1 MRWTSTTPTPAPTRA
16 RSTSWSASATCAAS
30 PAIRSRRRRRPG
42 SSFRPPTRR
51 RAVST
56 TFTAVPRAMKAG
68 KRNRGQSPVSEV
80 TRAARGNRALTPV
93 SRGFTYL
100 AMLIAVGVGGAVLA
114 AVGEL
119 ASHAQQR
126 EKEADLLFAGY
137 QIREAITAYYDRSP
151 GGAKTYP
158 MKLEDLLQDAR
169 MPTVQRYLRKVYR
182 DPMTGNTEWGV
193 VEGPNGGVMGVY
205 SRSESRPLKSGHFA
219 RGDESFID
227 AKTYRE
233 WKFTHSPAGLVAP
246 DPGTA
251 KP

>member
-1 MRWTSTTPTPAPTRA
+1 
-16 RSTSWSASATCAAS
+16 
-30 PAIRSRRRRRPG
+30 
-42 SSFRPPTRR
+42 
-51 RAVST
+51 
-56 TFTAVPRAMKAG
+56 
-68 KRNRGQSPVSEV
+68 
-80 TRAARGNRALTPV
+80 
-93 SRGFTYL
+93 
-100 AMLIAVGVGGAVLA
+100 MLIAVGVGGAVLA

-126 EKEADLLFAGY
+126 EKEADLLFAGR
-137 QIREAITAYYDRSP
+137 QIREAITAYYERSP

-219 RGDESFID
+219 RGDESFSD
-227 AKTYRE
+227 AKTYKE

-246 DPGTA
+246 EPGTT